1 MLLKL
6 THTCL
11 KWYGWIQDT
20 EKNRKKYTHKKRT
33 LTESTIFLSIY
44 RCLCTM
50 EFRSFRVE
58 DCEHWFVFFVKH
70 SIRNRKLKRIF
81 AHALLNLTIS
91 MNCMTHTH
99 KIGNHKRR
107 WIDRDGDAKRD
118 RENVKKVY
126 WLQNSIK
133 INPTQI
139 EWHSF
144 FPALC
149 CFLFLLLNKHFC
161 LIYNR

>member
-33 LTESTIFLSIY
+33 LTESTIYLSIY

-91 MNCMTHTH
+91 MNCLTHTH

-118 RENVKKVY
+118 RENVKKKCIDCRI
-126 WLQNSIK
+126 QSK
-133 INPTQI
+133 QI
-139 EWHSF
+139 QR
-144 FPALC
+144 
-149 CFLFLLLNKHFC
+149 K
-161 LIYNR
+161 